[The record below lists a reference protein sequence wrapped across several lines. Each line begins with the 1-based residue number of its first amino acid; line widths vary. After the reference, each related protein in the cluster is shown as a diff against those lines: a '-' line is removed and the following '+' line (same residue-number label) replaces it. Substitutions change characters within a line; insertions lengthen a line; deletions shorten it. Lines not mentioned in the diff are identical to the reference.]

1 MEGKNANWFLKYRD
15 GEYEEI
21 SLLDCQESQRDDFG
35 RKCGFT
41 DEPWSRGWNREKSI
55 MGEDAWQEFYGKDPY
70 ADKKKELKEK
80 LNEMNSRSGVRK
92 LSYVQG
98 ERCTQH
104 GQGQMYAIFIRHLFR
119 RNKKMGFYGA

>member
-1 MEGKNANWFLKYRD
+1 MNPKAED
-15 GEYEEI
+15 GTE
-21 SLLDCQESQRDDFG
+21 
-35 RKCGFT
+35 K
-41 DEPWSRGWNREKSI
+41 KSI

-92 LSYVQG
+92 LSY
-98 ERCTQH
+98 

-119 RNKKMGFYGA
+119 RNKKLGFYGA